1 MIGASREGEG
11 DEPDMRRRWAGTG
24 ADSWGNIEK
33 GQREREKTTFFC
45 LKVRDKRIKTY
56 LFPGYD
62 EQVDNSE
69 GFKIQK
75 D

>member
-33 GQREREKTTFFC
+33 GQREMKKETLFC
-45 LKVRDKRIKTY
+45 LKVRDKRIKT
-56 LFPGYD
+56 FPPATM
-62 EQVDNSE
+62 NKWTTLRAS
-69 GFKIQK
+69 KIQK